1 MRSRCLRDF
10 RVERVRHRVRDAGTG
25 VRSPRGFTLL
35 EVLLA
40 TIVTTVYGAV
50 ARSLRAKNRAEG
62 RAELY
67 AAGREAVLK
76 IADEIEAALPP
87 RPGSDVYFYAVPGEG
102 RVPNDAVQFVTVIRR
117 HFSASRTHGGR
128 ALLTYQLDPVEGTPN
143 LFALRRQEELLTLPL
158 LPAGSSED
166 APEDEQHAAEASAE
180 GEANGAEVPPGFS
193 AAHLLDRVAGLRL
206 QYWDPATDAWVDS
219 WDTTAE
225 QQPGQVPSLPGAVEI
240 VLFLADDEG
249 GIHDFRTIVD
259 LPLANLQPTPGR

>member
-1 MRSRCLRDF
+1 M
-10 RVERVRHRVRDAGTG
+10 ETHRVRIAQG
-25 VRSPRGFTLL
+25 RAPHGFTLL

-40 TIVTTVYGAV
+40 TAILAIIVTIVYGAV

-87 RPGSDVYFYAVPGEG
+87 RPGSDVWFYAVPGQG
-102 RVPNDAVQFVTVIRR
+102 RVPNDAVQFFRVIRR
-117 HFSASRTHGGR
+117 QFSASRTQGGR
-128 ALLTYQLDPVEGTPN
+128 AMVTYQLDPVESTPN
-143 LFALRRQEELLTLPL
+143 LFALRREEQLFTPPL
-158 LPAGSSED
+158 FATESSEN
-166 APEDEQHAAEASAE
+166 ASDEHRPAETEAA
-180 GEANGAEVPPGFS
+180 GDANGGEVPRGFS
-193 AAHLLDRVAGLRL
+193 AMYLLDRVAGLWLR
-206 QYWDPATDAWVDS
+206 YWDPATDNWVDS

-225 QQPGQVPSLPGAVEI
+225 VQPGEAPSLPGAVEI

-249 GIHDFRTIVD
+249 GIHDFRTWVD